1 MKDIFKAFDY
11 ACHKF
16 YYVVYKRYEF
26 EQRVEGLLLNYN
38 GGNIVLLSESGIYHI
53 NYKDVIFMKP
63 FDPPVDRLS
72 EEFNSLLEYFMD
84 NN

>member
-16 YYVVYKRYEF
+16 YYAIYNRYGF

-38 GGNIVLLSESGIYHI
+38 GGDVALLSENGIYHLKC
-53 NYKDVIFMKP
+53 KDILFMKP
-63 FDPPVDRLS
+63 FDPPVNRLS
-72 EEFNSLLEYFMD
+72 EEFKSLLKYYID
-84 NN
+84 N